1 MDAIIQLEGDAPA
14 PRPTA
19 NDTSHEV
26 TSPRSARRASIAEPP
41 RPDPPLDGRPV
52 GVRAAC
58 RKFLVSARRDRRVS
72 PDALDADGDRPVA
85 PAHIAEFEDE
95 CSRHRGNLIPMAMRR
110 ARVPSSPATNPD
122 DERRDEQ
129 RDPHAFVLKM
139 TIDPAS
145 FGIGPTSIGAAL
157 DQMDR
162 ASALGERA
170 RRFDR
175 LELEPETEPETETGT
190 GTEPEPEPEPERRP
204 FRVSPPRVSGTVVES
219 GGSGSC
225 AATPE
230 RPKKRTSPPGDA
242 AEPSTHKRVLVP
254 ARLSSWSAGS
264 DRSSRGAF
272 PRAAGNGGPDDAD
285 VRLPRFD
292 DPAHFDQDVYAD
304 IVDILTGGVRGG
316 DACDDLDG
324 IDLFG
329 APLADADYRFAATPP
344 QDFRAILFDP
354 VFAVD
359 GGVACY
365 P

>member
-19 NDTSHEV
+19 NDTYHEV

-58 RKFLVSARRDRRVS
+58 RKFLVSAQRDRRVS
-72 PDALDADGDRPVA
+72 PDALDADGDRPFA
-85 PAHIAEFEDE
+85 LAHIAEPEDE
-95 CSRHRGNLIPMAMRR
+95 CSRHRGNLIPMVMRR
-110 ARVPSSPATNPD
+110 ARVPSSPATNGD
-122 DERRDEQ
+122 DEGRDEQ
-129 RDPHAFVLKM
+129 RDPHAFALKM

-162 ASALGERA
+162 ASALGDRA

-175 LELEPETEPETETGT
+175 LELELEPEP
-190 GTEPEPEPEPERRP
+190 EPKPKPEPEPERRP

-242 AEPSTHKRVLVP
+242 AEPATHKRVLVP
-254 ARLSSWSAGS
+254 ARLSSGSEGS

-272 PRAAGNGGPDDAD
+272 PRAAGTVGPDDAD

-292 DPAHFDQDVYAD
+292 DPAPFDQDVYAD

-324 IDLFG
+324 IDLVG
-329 APLADADYRFAATPP
+329 ALLVDADYRFEATPP
-344 QDFRAILFDP
+344 PDFRAVLFDP